1 MNQMRNSLLSIALLM
16 LVATAPAFAQYQTP
30 AQSSEKP
37 AAALSTKMVDI
48 SNWTKKE
55 WYAAKAKWIKEKA
68 KWADCQMQAVE
79 RKLSGRK
86 SWPFL
91 YGCMT
96 KKS

>member
-1 MNQMRNSLLSIALLM
+1 MTQMRASLLSIALLM
-16 LVATAPAFAQYQTP
+16 LVATAPASAQYQTSP
-30 AQSSEKP
+30 QSSERP

-55 WYAAKAKWIKEKA
+55 WYAAKAKWVKEKA
-68 KWADCQMQAVE
+68 KWADCQTQAVE
-79 RKLSGRK
+79 KKLSGRK

-96 KKS
+96 KHS